1 MVGFSEQA
9 WRTCTPTK
17 GGSNARSYSERSA
30 WDNACTPGGTP
41 SPCIVDD
48 INLSTITFT
57 QGIKITG
64 PTDDEQTGYS
74 VSWVGDVNGDGIDD
88 FIIGAPYFVN
98 GATNGISYLI
108 YGAEEIRNIDLSEPL
123 GNKGITIIGPTGV
136 AANSG
141 WSVSGAGDASGGGK
155 GDIIIGAPNAGAG
168 RSYII
173 FGENLPA
180 APGSI
185 TLSDGFSEGVTII
198 GDPTYSS
205 GKAGYSVSSAGTV
218 NNDLYDD
225 VIIGAPN
232 AGDGRSYIIFG
243 GPVLVSGLTMF
254 LSDGFLDGVTIIG
267 DSTYSLGKAGYSV
280 SGAGDLNN
288 DSYDDVIIGAPSAG
302 DGRSYIIFGG
312 PLTSGVMIQLSDGF
326 SEGFTIIGA
335 TSSTEAAGWS
345 VSGAGD
351 VDGDG
356 KTDVIIGAP
365 QASTAAGKSYII
377 YGKALSTGGWETLSD
392 TLSEAV
398 GITITGA
405 ADNDLSG
412 YSVSGAGDLNGDG
425 KADVIIGA
433 PQAATAVGKSY
444 IIYGSAS
451 LSNIDLSTLCS
462 QNGVTITGI
471 ASGDQSGWSVNNA
484 GDINND
490 GRPDTIIGAPN
501 ANTNDGES
509 YVIFG

>member
-1 MVGFSEQA
+1 M
-9 WRTCTPTK
+9 
-17 GGSNARSYSERSA
+17 
-30 WDNACTPGGTP
+30 
-41 SPCIVDD
+41 
-48 INLSTITFT
+48 
-57 QGIKITG
+57 
-64 PTDDEQTGYS
+64 
-74 VSWVGDVNGDGIDD
+74 
-88 FIIGAPYFVN
+88 
-98 GATNGISYLI
+98 
-108 YGAEEIRNIDLSEPL
+108 
-123 GNKGITIIGPTGV
+123 TGV
-136 AANSG
+136 QTCA
-141 WSVSGAGDASGGGK
+141 
-155 GDIIIGAPNAGAG
+155 
-168 RSYII
+168 
-173 FGENLPA
+173 LPI
-180 APGSI
+180 S
-185 TLSDGFSEGVTII
+185 
-198 GDPTYSS
+198 
-205 GKAGYSVSSAGTV
+205 
-218 NNDLYDD
+218 
-225 VIIGAPN
+225 
-232 AGDGRSYIIFG
+232 
-243 GPVLVSGLTMF
+243 
-254 LSDGFLDGVTIIG
+254 
-267 DSTYSLGKAGYSV
+267 
-280 SGAGDLNN
+280 
-288 DSYDDVIIGAPSAG
+288 
-302 DGRSYIIFGG
+302 
-312 PLTSGVMIQLSDGF
+312 
-326 SEGFTIIGA
+326 
-335 TSSTEAAGWS
+335 GWS